1 MEKMMNVAI
10 LTGARKMEWTKRE
23 IPQPKADEVQVKL
36 EYVGICGSDLHFYQ
50 DGKLGNWVPDGP
62 LVLGH
67 EPGGVVTAIGE
78 GVTELKIG
86 DKVALEPGV
95 PCGTCKMCREGK
107 YNLCYDMSFMAIP
120 NEREGVFSDY
130 CVHPANMCY
139 KLPEN
144 MDTLEGALIEPLAVG
159 FHAAKLANAQSGQSA
174 VVLGCG
180 CIGLVTIM
188 VLKARGINEIY
199 AVDVIPKRLAK
210 AKEVGA
216 MQIINGREGNIEEIV
231 SKLPGGGVDLVFETA
246 GSEFTTRQSAK
257 LIRNGGIVVIVGMC
271 AEPEVVVDLG
281 SLSAKEGEL
290 KTIFR
295 YRNLYPT
302 AIKAV
307 SEGMIPLKSIVSHEF
322 DFKDVI
328 DGVAYNVDHKEDVI
342 KAVVKYT

>member
-1 MEKMMNVAI
+1 MDGKMNVAVM
-10 LTGARKMEWTKRE
+10 TAARQMEWVEKD
-23 IPQPKADEVQVKL
+23 IPKPKKGEVLVKL
-36 EYVGICGSDLHFYQ
+36 EYVGVCGSDLHFYEA
-50 DGKLGNWVPDGP
+50 GRLGNWVPDGP
-62 LVLGH
+62 LTLGH
-67 EPGGVVTAIGE
+67 EPGGEVVELGE
-78 GVTELKIG
+78 GVSSLQVG
-86 DKVALEPGV
+86 DKIALEPGV
-95 PCGTCKMCREGK
+95 GCGECEMCKKGL

-130 CVHPANMCY
+130 CVHPANMCF

-144 MDTLEGALIEPLAVG
+144 VDTMEGALIEPLAVG
-159 FHAAKLANAQSGQSA
+159 FHAAAIAEAEIGQSA

-188 VLKARGINEIY
+188 VLKARGIHEIY
-199 AVDVIPKRLAK
+199 AVDMIEKRLNK

-216 MQIINGREGNIEEIV
+216 KRIFNAKEENIEEFV
-231 SKLPGGGVDLVFETA
+231 KNLPGGGVDLVFETA

-257 LIRNGGIVVIVGMC
+257 LIKNGGRVVLVGMC
-271 AEPEVVVDLG
+271 AEPEVVVDIG
-281 SLSAKEGEL
+281 SLSAKEGDL

-307 SEGMIPLKSIVSHEF
+307 SEGIIPLKSIVSHEF

-328 DGVAYNVDHKEDVI
+328 DGVAYNVDHKDDVI
-342 KAVVKYT
+342 KAVIKY

>member
-1 MEKMMNVAI
+1 MDGKMNVAVM
-10 LTGARKMEWTKRE
+10 TAARQMEWVEKD
-23 IPQPKADEVQVKL
+23 IPKPKKGEVLVKL
-36 EYVGICGSDLHFYQ
+36 EYVGVCGSDLHFYEA
-50 DGKLGNWVPDGP
+50 GRLGNWVPDGP
-62 LVLGH
+62 LTLGH
-67 EPGGVVTAIGE
+67 EPGGEVVELGE
-78 GVTELKIG
+78 GVSSLQVG
-86 DKVALEPGV
+86 DKIALEPGV
-95 PCGTCKMCREGK
+95 GCGECEMCKKGL

-130 CVHPANMCY
+130 CVHPANMCF

-144 MDTLEGALIEPLAVG
+144 VDTMEGALIEPLAVG
-159 FHAAKLANAQSGQSA
+159 FHAAAIAEAEIGQSA

-188 VLKARGINEIY
+188 VLKARGIHEIY
-199 AVDVIPKRLAK
+199 AVDMIEKRLNK

-216 MQIINGREGNIEEIV
+216 KRIFNAKEENIEEFV
-231 SKLPGGGVDLVFETA
+231 KNLPGGGVDLVFETA

-257 LIRNGGIVVIVGMC
+257 LIKNGGRVVLVGMC
-271 AEPEVVVDLG
+271 AEPEVVVDIG
-281 SLSAKEGEL
+281 SLSAKEGDL

-307 SEGMIPLKSIVSHEF
+307 SEGIIPLKSIVSHEF

-328 DGVAYNVDHKEDVI
+328 DGVAYNVDNKDDVI
-342 KAVVKYT
+342 KAVIKY